1 MAKNVTDKKNQT
13 GATEFSALKYEI
25 FLLHIKFNIPQ
36 GSAPFYLIW
45 IDDNTKASNFNNVLC
60 AYHINLHFFEKSRN
74 L

>member
-36 GSAPFYLIW
+36 GSAPFYLI
-45 IDDNTKASNFNNVLC
+45 
-60 AYHINLHFFEKSRN
+60 
-74 L
+74 